1 MKTKNDKEEIILNAS
16 IKVFSKKGYDL
27 ATIDE
32 IAKKAKVSK
41 GIVFFYYKKK
51 EHLIERAALRS
62 VPVEEI
68 SAVNGR
74 SHNNAKELLMDFGI
88 SFLKKYENPEL
99 RNLLLMTIANKERH
113 KQIEIALRTMCFQE
127 MNRMFSRL
135 EELAGA
141 SVPSPIKKAFFGS
154 LLCYVVWWNDNEMN
168 LEEYVK
174 TLAER
179 IMGPSIISGNKNGQI
194 DKRNGNFQSVE

>member
-41 GIVFFYYKKK
+41 GIVFFYFKKK
-51 EHLIERAALRS
+51 ENLIERAALRS

-68 SAVNGR
+68 SDVNER
-74 SHNNAKELLMDFGI
+74 NHKNAQELLNDFGM
-88 SFLKKYENPEL
+88 SFLKKYESPEL

-127 MNRMFSRL
+127 MNRMFSSL

-141 SVPSPIKKAFFGS
+141 SVPSPVRKAFFGS
-154 LLCYVVWWNDNEMN
+154 LLCYVVWWNDNELN
-168 LEEYVK
+168 PEEYVK
-174 TLAER
+174 TLVER
-179 IMGPSIISGNKNGQI
+179 II
-194 DKRNGNFQSVE
+194 DGIRIQT